1 MNDIVFGPVSSRRFG
16 LSLGVDLSPFGKQCN
31 FDCVYC
37 ELEPKKAQSKQDQ
50 SISVENIIKSVQ
62 AKIDEGINFD
72 FITLTAN
79 GEPSMYAKLNELI
92 QALQSIKK
100 DKKVLILSNG
110 TAVLDEAKF
119 QALLALDVVK
129 FSLDSAIQ
137 KTFLRIDRALKG
149 IEVKTLIEK
158 MSEFSKAFKGEL
170 VMEVLVVEG
179 LNDTKAEF
187 QALNEAFLQIQP
199 ARIDISTIDR
209 PPAYAVK
216 GVSADKLQEL
226 ASFIKNFPCIIA
238 SRHYAKEEFDFS
250 ENELL
255 KMLHLRPQ
263 SEQDIEMKLSLKS
276 KNLLE
281 KLVKE
286 GKVYTQ
292 KLASVV
298 FYRA

>member
-1 MNDIVFGPVSSRRFG
+1 MSDIVFGPVSSRRFG

-37 ELEPKKAQSKQDQ
+37 ELEPKKAQSKQTQ
-50 SISVENIIKSVQ
+50 SASLESIIKSVQ

-79 GEPSMYAKLNELI
+79 GEPSMYEKLNELI
-92 QALQSIKK
+92 QALQNIKK
-100 DKKVLILSNG
+100 DKKLLILSNG

-119 QALLALDVVK
+119 KALLALDVVK
-129 FSLDSAIQ
+129 FSLDSAVQ
-137 KTFLRIDRALKG
+137 KTFLRVDKALKG

-170 VMEVLVVEG
+170 VMEVLVVQG

-187 QALNEAFLQIQP
+187 EVLNEAFLKIQP
-199 ARIDISTIDR
+199 DRIDISTIDR

-216 GVSADKLQEL
+216 GVSEDTLSEL
-226 ASFIKNFPCIIA
+226 SELITASPCVIA
-238 SRHYAKEEFDFS
+238 RRHYVKEELDLS

-263 SEQDIEMKLSLKS
+263 SKQDIEMKLSLKS
-276 KNLLE
+276 QSLLE
-281 KLVKE
+281 QLVKE

-292 KLASVV
+292 KLASML